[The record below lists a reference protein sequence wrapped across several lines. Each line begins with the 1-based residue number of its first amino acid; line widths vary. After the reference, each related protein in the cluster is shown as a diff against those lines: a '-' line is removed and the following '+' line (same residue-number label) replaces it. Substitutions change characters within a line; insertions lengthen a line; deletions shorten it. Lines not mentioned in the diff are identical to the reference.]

1 MIQYETD
8 SRKIQPGQIFVAI
21 KGHTVDGH
29 DYIDQAIS
37 NGASKIIA
45 EREVEARVPV
55 VVVPNTNEYLTKV
68 LQEEY
73 SDQLKK
79 LTLIGVTGTNG
90 KTTTCYLTY
99 QILKALGVKVAYM
112 GTIGFYFEEEK
123 KELPNTTPEI
133 LTIYKLFINI
143 KRDALF

>member
-8 SRKIQPGQIFVAI
+8 SRKIQPGQTFVAI

-29 DYIDQAIS
+29 DYIHQAVL
-37 NGASKIIA
+37 NGASRNIA
-45 EREVEARVPV
+45 EREVDVDVPV
-55 VVVPNTNEYLTKV
+55 IVVPNTSEYLTKA

-73 SDQLKK
+73 SDELKK

-99 QILKALGVKVAYM
+99 QIFFLS
-112 GTIGFYFEEEK
+112 
-123 KELPNTTPEI
+123 
-133 LTIYKLFINI
+133 
-143 KRDALF
+143 